1 MIKVFKLLLA
11 VMLLAGV
18 STSPIL
24 AQTPAN
30 QVTTTTEDMGR
41 HDNMGKGGLL
51 GLLGLPWPY

>member
-30 QVTTTTEDMGR
+30 QVTTTKEDMGR
-41 HDNMGKGGLL
+41 HNNTGKWGLL
-51 GLLGLPWPY
+51 GLLRLPWPY